1 MKNSQR
7 WNLSLSFS
15 ICHDVSKP
23 KSVKRYYTYFNTFC
37 CFLPQFGNP
46 ISNGMEIE
54 ARDNILLCFW
64 LVSKTHLKM
73 QGRVEWYLR
82 RVKWHWF
89 YLALCSEGIIRYILC
104 NFVFTQCLCRILV
117 HFSFEKKW
125 SIFMEWYCCKLHMST
140 VHSLAPVYSYSWEH
154 CRPGTLPDYSGN
166 QLGTSVN
173 E

>member
-73 QGRVEWYLR
+73 QGRVDWYLR
-82 RVKWHWF
+82 RAKCHWF
-89 YLALCSEGIIRYILC
+89 YLVLCSDGIIRYILC
-104 NFVFTQCLCRILV
+104 NFYSMSMQNVGSFLFWKKGVNIHGMVLLQAAYVHCPLTGSCVLV
-117 HFSFEKKW
+117 
-125 SIFMEWYCCKLHMST
+125 
-140 VHSLAPVYSYSWEH
+140 
-154 CRPGTLPDYSGN
+154 
-166 QLGTSVN
+166 
-173 E
+173 